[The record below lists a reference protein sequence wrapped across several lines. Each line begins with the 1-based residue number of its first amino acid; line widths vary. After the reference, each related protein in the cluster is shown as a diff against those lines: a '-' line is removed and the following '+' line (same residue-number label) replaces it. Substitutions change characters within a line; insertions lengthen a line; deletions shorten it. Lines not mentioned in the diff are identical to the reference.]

1 MFPIVGKYGD
11 VLVRN
16 LRKEADKGKPVTL
29 KE

>member
-1 MFPIVGKYGD
+1 MFPIIGKYGD

-16 LRKEADKGKPVTL
+16 LRKEAEKGKSVNM